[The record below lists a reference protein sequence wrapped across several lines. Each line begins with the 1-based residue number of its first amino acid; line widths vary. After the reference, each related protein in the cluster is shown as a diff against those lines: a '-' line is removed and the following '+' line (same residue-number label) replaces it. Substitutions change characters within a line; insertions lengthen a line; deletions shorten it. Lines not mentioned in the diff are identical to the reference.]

1 MNRMTRFRTI
11 FITMAAAGALCLG
24 AATASSGATG
34 DSGCWSDKQTQTAI
48 AAGQIQTWSK
58 IRKLGGVPSEYHETS
73 DTPVCPRNG
82 IPFYVVTMASPKGE
96 QFKIVLNAVDGTT

>member
-1 MNRMTRFRTI
+1 MTRFRTI
-11 FITMAAAGALCLG
+11 LITMAAAGAFCLG
-24 AATASSGATG
+24 AATASFGAAG
-34 DSGCWSDKQTQTAI
+34 ANGACWSDKQTQTAI

-73 DTPVCPRNG
+73 DTPVCPKAG
-82 IPFYVVTMASPKGE
+82 VPYYVVTMASPKGE